1 LQNSNNYDSTFI
13 KDYNSDNNTE
23 INLLDTYPKENI
35 NQISNSIS
43 SWIIDSGAS
52 INITNQIN
60 LLSEIKRCN
69 EKIHLANGS
78 TLISRY
84 VGTFNGFINNINI

>member
-1 LQNSNNYDSTFI
+1 M
-13 KDYNSDNNTE
+13 
-23 INLLDTYPKENI
+23 NLLNTYPKQNLD
-35 NQISNSIS
+35 QIRNSIS